1 MDTDTAWN
9 LGVIFDSDF
18 RFDQQMNS
26 VVKSSS
32 YKLWAAAKKKEKK
45 NQTSPGKSHSRFHLI
60 NPKQSTAVPI
70 SALAHLQLVARLL
83 IGTRKRAHVTPIL
96 TSLQGSLSSTG
107 SNLRFFCLFLKFLMG

>member
-32 YKLWAAAKKKEKK
+32 YKLWAVAKKKKKEEKSNRSWK
-45 NQTSPGKSHSRFHLI
+45 KSF
-60 NPKQSTAVPI
+60 T
-70 SALAHLQLVARLL
+70 
-83 IGTRKRAHVTPIL
+83 
-96 TSLQGSLSSTG
+96 LS
-107 SNLRFFCLFLKFLMG
+107 FD